1 MTFTASYDHWEKKM
15 IGKIV
20 AIGIVLA
27 ALGGC
32 TTVPTRDEMQR
43 ASYGPPISKAEFEN
57 AVRNGM
63 GFFDPYSAMI
73 ACTEPRKGWGDYLYK
88 PKYGW
93 LAHCKYNAKNRMG
106 GYVGEKLQTFI
117 ISNGA
122 LLEIYPND
130 WKYLD

>member
-1 MTFTASYDHWEKKM
+1 M

-20 AIGIVLA
+20 VAGVVLL
-27 ALGGC
+27 ALSGC
-32 TTVPTRDEMQR
+32 TTVPTPTQNQMQD
-43 ASYGPPISKAEFEN
+43 ASYGPPVSKAEFEN

-63 GFFDPYSAMI
+63 GFFDPYSAVI
-73 ACTEPRKGWGDYLYK
+73 SCTEPRKGWGVPYE

-106 GYVGEKLQTFI
+106 GYVGEELRVFI
-117 ISNGA
+117 VSNGE
-122 LLEIYPND
+122 LLKIYSNK